1 MKRLFIATITL
12 LTMLAWNQAA
22 AMQMAELYTVNPGK
36 KLEINLE
43 AGGSAAVRGWDKHS
57 MELEVEA
64 RRGELE
70 EYEIEVEENRS
81 GIEITVTRRHG
92 WRDGSGH
99 IHLDIKIPDR
109 FDIEVHT
116 KGGDISLDDISGVF
130 EGKTMGG
137 NIDLKSLK
145 GEVDLTTM
153 GGDIDV
159 RESQLEGRVHT
170 MGGDISLDEVTG
182 DLKSTTMGGDVVY
195 SGDESESSGE
205 PIRISTMGG
214 DLELASVPHGASV
227 RTMGGDI
234 DIGSA
239 KNYVEAK
246 TMGGDIEIRSI
257 DGWISASTMG
267 GDVQVRMI
275 GDPREG
281 DRHVELSSKGG
292 DITLS
297 VPDGLSMNVDITLA
311 YTRSGEGRYDI
322 YSDFDLDIG
331 ETDKWTS
338 KFGSP
343 RKYIYGKGRVD
354 GGKNKIVIET
364 INGNVRLVKN

>member
-1 MKRLFIATITL
+1 MKRFFIVTGAL
-12 LTMLAWNQAA
+12 LTALISNPVS
-22 AMQMAELYTVNPGK
+22 AMQMAELYAVSPGK
-36 KLEINLE
+36 KLEIDLE
-43 AGGSAAVRGWDKHS
+43 AGGSASVRGWDRNN
-57 MELEVEA
+57 MELMVQA

-70 EYEIEVEENRS
+70 EYDIEVEESRS

-92 WRDGSGH
+92 WRDARGH
-99 IHLDIKIPDR
+99 IHLDIKVPDR

-116 KGGDISLDDISGVF
+116 KGGDISLEDIAGAF

-137 NIDLKSLK
+137 DINLKSLK
-145 GEVDLTTM
+145 GEIDLTTM
-153 GGDIDV
+153 GGDIEV
-159 RESQLEGRVHT
+159 RNSQLEGRVHT
-170 MGGDISLDEVTG
+170 MGGDIELDEVTG
-182 DLKSTTMGGDVVY
+182 DLKSTTMGGDVAY
-195 SGDESESSGE
+195 NSDESESSGK

-257 DGWISASTMG
+257 DGWVSASTMG

-275 GDPREG
+275 GDQMEG
-281 DRHVELSSKGG
+281 DRHVDLSSKGG
-292 DITLS
+292 DVTLS
-297 VPDGLSMNVDITLA
+297 VPEGLPMNVNITLA

-322 YSDFDLDIG
+322 YSDFDLDIE

-343 RKYIYGKGRVD
+343 RKYIYGKGSLN